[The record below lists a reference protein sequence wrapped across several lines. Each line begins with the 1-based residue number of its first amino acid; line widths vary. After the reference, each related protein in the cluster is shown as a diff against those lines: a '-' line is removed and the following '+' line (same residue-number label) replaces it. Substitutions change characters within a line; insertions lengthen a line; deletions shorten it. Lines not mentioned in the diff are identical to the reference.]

1 MIRTEILTRKQ
12 AKARGL
18 TRFFNGVKCKHG
30 HISDRQTNKGE
41 CIECKRVWSKNN
53 RHVIRAWVERVG
65 RERARLKRAA
75 NRDEVNRKKR
85 EEYHAKGYI
94 RAKQYRA
101 ENREIIREKTKEY
114 AERNKEKIRAHV
126 RSKKAYYNERCRERQ
141 ARIRN
146 ATLPGI
152 PKEDFLPFYKK
163 RVALEKNTGVKYHV
177 DHIVPINGKN
187 VCGLHV
193 PWNLR
198 VIPASENMRKSNHF
212 DS

>member
-85 EEYHAKGYI
+85 GGVSREGLHQSQ
-94 RAKQYRA
+94 RWRA
-101 ENREIIREKTKEY
+101 ENREIIREKFKEY

-126 RSKKAYYNERCRERQ
+126 RSRKAYYNERCRERQ
-141 ARIRN
+141 ARIKN
-146 ATLPGI
+146 ATLLGI
-152 PKEDFLPFYKK
+152 PKEDFLPFYEK
-163 RVALEKNTGVKYHV
+163 RVALEKR
-177 DHIVPINGKN
+177 
-187 VCGLHV
+187 L
-193 PWNLR
+193 
-198 VIPASENMRKSNHF
+198 A
-212 DS
+212 

>member
-30 HISDRQTNKGE
+30 HISDRQTSKGE

-53 RHVIRAWVERVG
+53 RHVIRSWIERVG

-152 PKEDFLPFYKK
+152 PKEDFLLFYKK
-163 RVALEKNTGVKYHV
+163 RVALGEKYWRE
-177 DHIVPINGKN
+177 IS
-187 VCGLHV
+187 
-193 PWNLR
+193 R
-198 VIPASENMRKSNHF
+198 
-212 DS
+212 

>member
-94 RAKQYRA
+94 RAKEWRA
-101 ENREIIREKTKEY
+101 ENREIIREKYKEY
-114 AERNKEKIRAHV
+114 AERN
-126 RSKKAYYNERCRERQ
+126 
-141 ARIRN
+141 
-146 ATLPGI
+146 G
-152 PKEDFLPFYKK
+152 
-163 RVALEKNTGVKYHV
+163 
-177 DHIVPINGKN
+177 
-187 VCGLHV
+187 
-193 PWNLR
+193 
-198 VIPASENMRKSNHF
+198 RKSALMFAQGKRTTTNAVVSVRHA
-212 DS
+212 SRMQPARHP